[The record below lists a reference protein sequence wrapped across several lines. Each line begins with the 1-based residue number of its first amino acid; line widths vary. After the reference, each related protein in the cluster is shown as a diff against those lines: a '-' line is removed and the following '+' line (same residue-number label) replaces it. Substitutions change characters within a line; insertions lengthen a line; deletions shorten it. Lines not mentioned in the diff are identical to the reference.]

1 MIFAIFI
8 IIRYNIIGDLM
19 YTIKNNTDNTIII
32 KKSKF
37 ITKLYRINSI
47 SEINNIIE
55 KLKIEYKDAT
65 HVCYAYIID
74 GIQKCDDNGEPSGTA
89 GLPILNVLK
98 HNNLNYILAVVIR
111 YFGGIKLGA
120 GGLVRAYSNSVNDTL
135 KLVDIVELIEGINVS
150 ITFNYDDVKFID
162 NLLISTEIIN
172 KSFDGVITYNFNIT
186 NEKYMDI
193 KDLLMDKCLN
203 VIINNEIYI
212 AK

>member
-1 MIFAIFI
+1 
-8 IIRYNIIGDLM
+8 M
-19 YTIKNNTDNTIII
+19 YTIKNNIDNTIII
-32 KKSKF
+32 KKSRF

-98 HNNLNYILAVVIR
+98 HNNLNFILCVVIR

-120 GGLVRAYSNSVNDTL
+120 GGLVRAYASSVTEALNITI
-135 KLVDIVELIEGINVS
+135 KKEIIKGINIT
-150 ITFNYDDVKFID
+150 ITFSYDNNKLID
-162 NLLISTEIIN
+162 NIVKNWEVIN
-172 KSFDGVITYNFNIT
+172 RIYTDNVTYNINLSKEEFEDNKIKL
-186 NEKYMDI
+186 NKICHDI
-193 KDLLMDKCLN
+193 IPTL
-203 VIINNEIYI
+203 INYNYTIFSR
-212 AK
+212 